1 MTCHHLKKKFKIQN
15 IYLLY
20 YLSNTNY
27 ILITLIFELFMV
39 KFVIFFQCFI
49 NSFTTI
55 EMICC

>member
-27 ILITLIFELFMV
+27 ILITLIFELFIV
-39 KFVIFFQCFI
+39 KFVIFFSMFHKFI
-49 NSFTTI
+49 HNH
-55 EMICC
+55 